1 MQCSAVQCCGVS
13 CRVVSLFVCRHRCV
27 SCVVKKTRSHVHDGS
42 KKKKKISEIV
52 HKLPRKGFISIAVLK
67 NSKTIHPQKLR
78 LLQFQSHHVSSVIS
92 SAWMVELPVT
102 APLHHRPTVPQ
113 PHHTAHTYLQHPFQ
127 DYLWPCSVRL
137 HHPTSRCW
145 SIPKNSR
152 TSTSRRTHTYLV
164 VSSVSEDATQKPSAT
179 TTACFC
185 QQSPAARRSSY
196 PQVSLH
202 VRSTKLF
209 IHTTCAIPNLLLHT
223 KWICILPT
231 THRGMCFCIIAALLT
246 HDITCAIS
254 LSDHAVPTCSVL
266 NLSTALSTAHSC

>member
-1 MQCSAVQCCGVS
+1 MTVQ
-13 CRVVSLFVCRHRCV
+13 
-27 SCVVKKTRSHVHDGS
+27 KKRYLKSY
-42 KKKKKISEIV
+42 INY
-52 HKLPRKGFISIAVLK
+52 PRKGFISIAVLIY
-67 NSKTIHPQKLR
+67 SKTIHPQKLR

-92 SAWMVELPVT
+92 SAWVVERPVT
-102 APLHHRPTVPQ
+102 APLHHRPTVPNPTTRHILTCNTRFKTISGHVLFASTTQ
-113 PHHTAHTYLQHPFQ
+113 PRVAGPFPRIHV
-127 DYLWPCSVRL
+127 LPRPEE
-137 HHPTSRCW
+137 PTLTW
-145 SIPKNSR
+145 SFPPYQRI
-152 TSTSRRTHTYLV
+152 
-164 VSSVSEDATQKPSAT
+164 ATQKPSAT

-231 THRGMCFCIIAALLT
+231 THRGMCFCIIAPLLT

-254 LSDHAVPTCSVL
+254 LSDHVVPTCSVL
-266 NLSTALSTAHSC
+266 NLSTALSTASTC

>member
-1 MQCSAVQCCGVS
+1 MPECTGLGPFVGALLASRRKEVVWVFCAGLAPFGMKWDEKKSFSHVTVCCWNERSGVCGVWCGECVYVQCSAVQCCGVS

-164 VSSVSEDATQKPSAT
+164 RFLRIRGCDAKTFCHDHCMLLPAI
-179 TTACFC
+179 AC
-185 QQSPAARRSSY
+185 
-196 PQVSLH
+196 
-202 VRSTKLF
+202 
-209 IHTTCAIPNLLLHT
+209 
-223 KWICILPT
+223 
-231 THRGMCFCIIAALLT
+231 
-246 HDITCAIS
+246 
-254 LSDHAVPTCSVL
+254 CS
-266 NLSTALSTAHSC
+266 